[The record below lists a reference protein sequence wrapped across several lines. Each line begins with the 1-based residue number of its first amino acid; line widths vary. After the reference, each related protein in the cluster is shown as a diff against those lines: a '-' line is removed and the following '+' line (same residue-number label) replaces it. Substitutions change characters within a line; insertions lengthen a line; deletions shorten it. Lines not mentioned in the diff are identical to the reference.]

1 MYNLII
7 IFFLK
12 ICNSIAK
19 WTSNSY
25 EYASS
30 NYDSKGFY
38 NLYP

>member
-25 EYASS
+25 EYASHEFELRFQ
-30 NYDSKGFY
+30 G
-38 NLYP
+38 LL